1 MYRLPIT
8 LLLAIFSYVFVF
20 ATEAVKAVYAPVP
33 PVIDGRTDEPV
44 WENAGRVSEFF
55 QREPYE
61 GRPVTERTEFLI
73 LYDEENLYIAARC
86 FHKDPG
92 DIISRELA
100 RDVNLGFE
108 DRIQIILDTYLD
120 GRNGYWFQ
128 IGPRGSIGDALVSEN
143 GRGFNKAWDGIWDG
157 RTTIHEQGWDA
168 EIVIPF
174 RILGFNQ
181 NRDTWGIKLI
191 RNIKKRS
198 ESSYWPRTT
207 VDAERFQISD
217 AGRLTGLKNMSQGI
231 GLDIVPYF
239 TFGSSKSPEPEVD
252 YPANLG
258 GDIFYQVTP
267 SLKAALTIN
276 TDFAQTEV
284 DARQI
289 NLTRFSLFF
298 PEKRDFFLD
307 GANYFNFGLTGDS
320 ENPMQNKLIPFF
332 SRRVGLNSEGNPV
345 PVEYGGKFTG
355 QAGNWNIGM
364 LHIKDRNEWD
374 NPGYSVARVSRN
386 LGKQSYIGI
395 IGTNGNALSTD
406 NNSTAGMD
414 LQLATSEIGGSKTLV
429 FSLYGLR
436 SFTDTLHDQE
446 GSWGAEINYPNDFL
460 NIRAGVMEIGQNF
473 NPGLGFVPRKNIR
486 NLYGEAEIGLRPE
499 KYGLLRVRSGV
510 DYLFVHELGSGSLLT
525 YEIDAG
531 ILKLDFLSGDEVRF
545 SWAFQYERLLE
556 DFPIFGNITIPEGE
570 YNFNEYE
577 ISLRSARQRDLW
589 GEIDFSSGSFY
600 TGNRTGVEIRT
611 GFQVAPP
618 LFVGFESLTNRVD
631 LPEGDFVARVY
642 RINLNFLFTPRITW
656 YNFAQYD
663 NVSERM
669 GIQSRFQWILKP
681 GREIFLVW
689 NSPTLSNPLERF
701 RVEDYEARAK
711 IKYTLSF

>member
-1 MYRLPIT
+1 MYRLRIT
-8 LLLAIFSYVFVF
+8 LILGIASYAFVF
-20 ATEAVKAVYAPVP
+20 ASNPINAVYSPVAPI
-33 PVIDGRTDEPV
+33 IDGRTDDPV
-44 WENAGRVSEFF
+44 WDNAERVSDFY
-55 QREPYE
+55 QREPFE
-61 GRPVTERTEFLI
+61 GRPVTEKTEFLI

-86 FHKDPG
+86 YHKDPE

-174 RILGFNQ
+174 RILGFNR

-198 ESSYWPRTT
+198 ESSYWPKTT

-217 AGRLTGLKNMSQGI
+217 AGRLTGLKNLSQGI
-231 GLDIVPYF
+231 GLDIVPYI
-239 TFGSSKSPEPEVD
+239 TFGSSKDPEPEVD
-252 YPANLG
+252 YPADFG
-258 GDIFYQVTP
+258 ADVFYQVTP
-267 SLKAALTIN
+267 SLKAAFTLN

-289 NLTRFSLFF
+289 NLTRFNLFF

-320 ENPMQNKLIPFF
+320 ENPMQNSLIPFF
-332 SRRVGLNSEGNPV
+332 SRRVGLNSEGDPV

-355 QAGNWNIGM
+355 QAGKWNIGM
-364 LHIKDRNEWD
+364 MHIKDRNEWD
-374 NPGYSVARVSRN
+374 NPGYSVARISRN
-386 LGKQSYIGI
+386 LGKQSYIGV
-395 IGTNGNALSTD
+395 IGTNGNALSTG
-406 NNSTAGMD
+406 NNSTAGLD
-414 LQLATSEIGGSKTLV
+414 LQLANSEIKGSKTLV
-429 FSLYGLR
+429 FSLYGLK
-436 SFTDTLHDQE
+436 SFTDTLRDKD

-460 NIRAGVMEIGQNF
+460 NIRTGLMEIGQNF

-486 NLYGEAEIGLRPE
+486 NLYGEAELGIRPE
-499 KYGLLRVRSGV
+499 KYGLLKVRTGIE
-510 DYLFVHELGSGSLLT
+510 YLLVQELGTGTLLT
-525 YEIDAG
+525 SEIDAG

-545 SWAFQYERLLE
+545 SWIFQHEKLVE
-556 DFPIFGNITIPEGE
+556 DFPIFENITIPEGE
-570 YNFNEYE
+570 YDFNEFE
-577 ISLRSARQRDLW
+577 LSLGSARQRNLW
-589 GEIDFSSGSFY
+589 CEIEFSSGSFY
-600 TGNRTGVEIRT
+600 TGTRKGIEIATGY
-611 GFQVAPP
+611 QVIPP
-618 LFVGFESLTNRVD
+618 LFVGLESLRNIVS
-631 LPEGDFVARVY
+631 LQEGDFIAQVFRF
-642 RINLNFLFTPRITW
+642 NLNFLFTPRLTW

-663 NVSERM
+663 NVSERL
-669 GIQSRFQWILKP
+669 GIQSRFQWIFKP
-681 GREIFLVW
+681 GKEIFLIW
-689 NSPTLSNPLERF
+689 NSPTIQDPLERF
-701 RVEDYEARAK
+701 RVEDYETRIK
-711 IKYTLSF
+711 LKYTLSF